1 MIIIY
6 NVRKAKS
13 ALFLRERMKRMKILH
28 KKNTLLTAAVLGMA
42 CTVSSYF
49 PSAVSAAGY
58 SAPQEQAIKVLPI
71 DNAKFL
77 QGQKFDFAVEVKNG
91 DADMDVKIN
100 GVDAAKYFGKA
111 ASRKMEGNTAVYRI
125 DDVSFTKAGEVNIA
139 VKDGV
144 RERKASYVV
153 TNEKASKRAKNVIL
167 FVGDGMSLQAR
178 EIARILSKGITEG
191 KYNDLLNM
199 EKLSNMA
206 LITTSGYDSIVTD
219 SANSASAYATGH
231 KSVVN
236 AMGIYENCTPDP
248 FDDPKVENIIELAK
262 RTRGMATGI
271 VSTANITDATPAA
284 MLTHTRRRAEQNFI
298 ATDMLNEKHRP
309 DVILG
314 GGSRHF
320 LPLGTPGSKRKD
332 NVDVIKSFEDLGYSF
347 SGTRTELI
355 NTPADADKL
364 LGLYQL
370 NNMDVYIDREVT
382 KNPKVLKG
390 FNDQP
395 GLVEMTE
402 KAIETLSKNPN
413 GFFLMVEGA
422 CIDKQLHVLDWQ
434 RAAYDNIEMDQAI
447 GLAQKF
453 AAKNDDTLIVV
464 VADHAHGA
472 SITGTY
478 HELDGKTGREA
489 VRTYADAKWP
499 TFEDSDGDGYP
510 DNPDPSVTLAVQFA
524 NHPDYNENYKFK
536 SVPTAPAIMG
546 KDNKAIANPQIA
558 GELLRGNIP
567 ADADQ
572 EVHSADDIILN
583 AGGPGAEY
591 FKGVMDNTEV
601 FFGIVR
607 ALGLDG
613 NKNVKNK

>member
-1 MIIIY
+1 MKKM
-6 NVRKAKS
+6 NFLNKKKA
-13 ALFLRERMKRMKILH
+13 
-28 KKNTLLTAAVLGMA
+28 LLAAAVLSVTCGASMYLPGI
-42 CTVSSYF
+42 SH
-49 PSAVSAAGY
+49 AAGY
-58 SAPQEQAIKVLPI
+58 MALQEQAIKVLPI

-77 QGQKFDFAVEVKNG
+77 QGQKFDFAIEVKNG
-91 DADMDVKIN
+91 SSDMDVKVN
-100 GVDAAKYFGKA
+100 GQDAAKFFGKD
-111 ASRKMEGNTAVYRI
+111 ASRTMEGTTAIYRI
-125 DDVSFTKAGEVNIA
+125 DDVSFKKAGNIDIE
-139 VKDGV
+139 VKDGSQ
-144 RERKASYVV
+144 ERKANYVV
-153 TNEKASKRAKNVIL
+153 TNEKAKKTAKNVIL

-199 EKLSNMA
+199 EKLDNMA
-206 LITTSGYDSIVTD
+206 IITTSGYDSIVTD

-236 AMGIYENCTPDP
+236 AMGVYENCTKDP
-248 FDDPKVENIIELAK
+248 LDDPKVENIIELAK
-262 RTRGMATGI
+262 RIRGMATGI

-284 MLTHTRRRAEQNFI
+284 MLTHTRRRSEQNYI
-298 ATDMLNEKHRP
+298 ATDMLNDKHRP
-309 DVILG
+309 DVIMG

-320 LPLGTPGSKRKD
+320 LPMSTPGSKRKD
-332 NVDVIKSFEDLGYSF
+332 NVDVIKSFEDLGYTF
-347 SGTRTELI
+347 SGTKTELE
-355 NTPADADKL
+355 NTPKSEDKI

-370 NNMDVYIDREVT
+370 DNMNVYIDREVT
-382 KNPKVLKG
+382 KNPSVLKS

-402 KAIETLSKNPN
+402 KAIDTLSKNPN

-434 RAAYDNIEMDQAI
+434 RAAYDNIEMDKAI
-447 GLAQKF
+447 GAAEKF
-453 AAKNDDTLIVV
+453 AAKNNDTLIVV

-478 HELDGKTGREA
+478 HELDGKTGREG
-489 VRTYADAKWP
+489 VRCYQDAKWP
-499 TFEDSDGDGYP
+499 TFQDADGDGYP
-510 DNPDPSVTLAVQFA
+510 DNPDPSITLAVQFA
-524 NHPDYNENYKFK
+524 NHPDYNENYRFK
-536 SVPTAPAIMG
+536 DVPTVPSIMG
-546 KDNKAIANPQIA
+546 KDGKAITNPQIK

-567 ADADQ
+567 TSDDQ

-583 AGGPGAEY
+583 AGGPGSEY

-601 FFGIVR
+601 FFGMVR

-613 NKNVKNK
+613 NKTVKSSK

>member
-1 MIIIY
+1 M
-6 NVRKAKS
+6 N
-13 ALFLRERMKRMKILH
+13 FLH
-28 KKNTLLTAAVLGMA
+28 KRKVALAAAVLGIG
-42 CTVSSYF
+42 CTVSAYL
-49 PSAVSAAGY
+49 PGVGEAAGY
-58 SAPQEQAIKVLPI
+58 LAPQEQTIKVLPI

-91 DADMDVKIN
+91 STDVNVKIN
-100 GVDAAKYFGKA
+100 GKDAAAFFGKDA
-111 ASRKMEGNTAVYRI
+111 TKTMEGTTAVYRI
-125 DDVSFTKAGEVNIA
+125 DDVSFVNAGDISVE
-139 VKDGV
+139 VKDGAN
-144 RERKASYVV
+144 ERTARYAV
-153 TNEKASKRAKNVIL
+153 TNEKSKKRAKNVIL

-199 EKLSNMA
+199 EKLENMA

-236 AMGIYENCTPDP
+236 AMGVYENCTKDP

-284 MLTHTRRRAEQNFI
+284 MLAHTRRRAEQNYI
-298 ATDMLNEKHRP
+298 AADMLTAKHRP

-332 NVDVIKSFEDLGYSF
+332 NVDVIKSFENLGYAF
-347 SGTRTELI
+347 SGTREELL
-355 NTPADADKL
+355 NTPASADKL

-370 NNMDVYIDREVT
+370 NNMDVYIDRQVM

-390 FNDQP
+390 FTDQP

-402 KAIETLSKNPN
+402 KAIGALSKNPN

-422 CIDKQLHVLDWQ
+422 CVDKQLHVLDWQ
-434 RAAYDNIEMDQAI
+434 RAAYDNIEMDLAV
-447 GLAQKF
+447 GVAQKF
-453 AAKNDDTLIVV
+453 ASKNNDTLIIV

-499 TFEDSDGDGYP
+499 TFEDADGDGYP
-510 DNPDPSVTLAVQFA
+510 DNPDPAVTLAVQFA
-524 NHPDYNENYKFK
+524 NHPDYNENYGFK
-536 SVPTAPAIMG
+536 PTPTVPAVMG
-546 KDNKAIANPQIA
+546 KDKKAIANPQIS

-567 ADADQ
+567 AAADQ
-572 EVHSADDIILN
+572 EVHSADDVVLN
-583 AGGPGAEY
+583 AGGPGSEY

-601 FFGIVR
+601 FFGMVR

-613 NKNVKNK
+613 NNTVKSAE

>member
-1 MIIIY
+1 M
-6 NVRKAKS
+6 NFMNKKKALLAAALVSMSCAMS
-13 ALFLRERMKRMKILH
+13 AYLPG
-28 KKNTLLTAAVLGMA
+28 AVQ
-42 CTVSSYF
+42 
-49 PSAVSAAGY
+49 AAGY
-58 SAPQEQAIKVLPI
+58 LAPQEQAIKVLPI

-77 QGQKFDFAVEVKNG
+77 QGQKFDFAIEVKNG
-91 DADMDVKIN
+91 DTAMQVKVNGQDADKF
-100 GVDAAKYFGKA
+100 FGKDA
-111 ASRKMEGNTAVYRI
+111 TRTMEGTTAVYRI
-125 DDVSFTKAGEVNIA
+125 DDVSFSKAGEIA
-139 VKDGV
+139 IEVKDGAN
-144 RERKASYVV
+144 ERKASYIV
-153 TNEKASKRAKNVIL
+153 TNEKAKKRAKNVIL

-178 EIARILSKGITEG
+178 EVARILSKGITEG

-199 EKLSNMA
+199 EKLDNMA

-236 AMGIYENCTPDP
+236 AMGVYENCTKDP

-298 ATDMLNEKHRP
+298 AADMLDAKHRP
-309 DVILG
+309 DVIMG

-332 NVDVIKSFEDLGYSF
+332 NVNVIQSFEDLGYSF
-347 SGTRTELI
+347 SGTKTELE
-355 NTPADADKL
+355 NTPATADKI

-370 NNMDVYIDREVT
+370 NNMNVYVDREVT
-382 KNPKVLKG
+382 KNAKVLKG

-395 GLVEMTE
+395 GLVEMTQ
-402 KAIETLSKNPN
+402 KAIDTLSKNPN

-434 RAAYDNIEMDQAI
+434 RAAYDNIEMDKAV
-447 GLAQKF
+447 GVAQKF
-453 AAKNDDTLIVV
+453 AAKDNDTLIIV

-499 TFEDSDGDGYP
+499 TFEDRDGDGYP

-524 NHPDYNENYKFK
+524 NHPDCNENYRFK
-536 SVPTAPAIMG
+536 AVPTDPAIMG
-546 KDNKAIANPQIA
+546 KDGKAIANPQIS
-558 GELLRGNIP
+558 GELLRGDIP
-567 ADADQ
+567 ASADQ
-572 EVHSADDIILN
+572 EVHSADDIVLN
-583 AGGPGAEY
+583 AGGPGSEY

-601 FFGIVR
+601 FFGMVR

-613 NKNVKNK
+613 NKTVKSSK

>member
-1 MIIIY
+1 M
-6 NVRKAKS
+6 N
-13 ALFLRERMKRMKILH
+13 FLH
-28 KKNTLLTAAVLGMA
+28 KHKAALAAAVLSLSCAAYLPG
-42 CTVSSYF
+42 VSE
-49 PSAVSAAGY
+49 AAGY
-58 SAPQEQAIKVLPI
+58 LAPQEQSIKVLPI

-77 QGQKFDFAVEVKNG
+77 QGQKFDFAVEIKNG
-91 DADMDVKIN
+91 SASMDVQIN
-100 GVDAAKYFGKA
+100 GKDAAAFFGKDA
-111 ASRKMEGNTAVYRI
+111 TRTMEGTTAVYRI
-125 DDVSFTKAGEVNIA
+125 DDVSFAKAGDVSIE
-139 VKDGV
+139 VKDGAN
-144 RERKASYVV
+144 ERTAKYVV
-153 TNEKASKRAKNVIL
+153 TNEKAKKRAKNVIL

-178 EIARILSKGITEG
+178 EIARILSKGISEG

-199 EKLSNMA
+199 EKLDNMA

-236 AMGIYENCTPDP
+236 AMGVYENCTKDP

-284 MLTHTRRRAEQNFI
+284 MLVHTRRRAEQNYI
-298 ATDMLNEKHRP
+298 AADMLADKHRP

-320 LPLGTPGSKRKD
+320 LPLGTAGSKRKD
-332 NVDVIKSFEDLGYSF
+332 NVDVIQRFEDLGYAF
-347 SGTRTELI
+347 SGTRTELL
-355 NTPADADKL
+355 NTPASADKL

-370 NNMDVYIDREVT
+370 NNMDVYVDRAVI

-390 FNDQP
+390 FTDQP

-402 KAIETLSKNPN
+402 KAIDTLSKNPN

-422 CIDKQLHVLDWQ
+422 CVDKQLHVLDWQ
-434 RAAYDNIEMDQAI
+434 RAAYDNIELDKAVGAAQA
-447 GLAQKF
+447 F
-453 AAKNDDTLIVV
+453 AAKNNDTLIIV

-499 TFEDSDGDGYP
+499 TFEDADGDGYP

-524 NHPDYNENYKFK
+524 NHPDYNENYRFHP
-536 SVPTAPAIMG
+536 VPTVPAIMG
-546 KDNKAIANPQIA
+546 KDGKAIANPQIA

-567 ADADQ
+567 SGADQ
-572 EVHSADDIILN
+572 EVHSADDVVLN
-583 AGGPGAEY
+583 AGGPGSEY

-601 FFGIVR
+601 FFGMVR

-613 NKNVKNK
+613 NKTVQEAK

>member
-1 MIIIY
+1 M
-6 NVRKAKS
+6 NFMNKKKALLAAALVSMSCAMS
-13 ALFLRERMKRMKILH
+13 AYLPG
-28 KKNTLLTAAVLGMA
+28 AVQ
-42 CTVSSYF
+42 
-49 PSAVSAAGY
+49 AAGY
-58 SAPQEQAIKVLPI
+58 LAPQEQAIKVLPI

-77 QGQKFDFAVEVKNG
+77 QGQKFDFAIEVKNG
-91 DADMDVKIN
+91 DTAMQVKVNGQDADKF
-100 GVDAAKYFGKA
+100 FGKDA
-111 ASRKMEGNTAVYRI
+111 TRTMEGTTAVYRI
-125 DDVSFTKAGEVNIA
+125 DDVSFSKAGAIA
-139 VKDGV
+139 IEVKDGAN
-144 RERKASYVV
+144 ERKASYIV
-153 TNEKASKRAKNVIL
+153 TNEKAKKRAKNVIL

-178 EIARILSKGITEG
+178 EVARILSKGITEG

-199 EKLSNMA
+199 EKLDNMA

-236 AMGIYENCTPDP
+236 AMGVYENCTKDP

-298 ATDMLNEKHRP
+298 AADMLDAKHRP
-309 DVILG
+309 DVIMG

-332 NVDVIKSFEDLGYSF
+332 NVNVIQSFEDLGYSF
-347 SGTRTELI
+347 SGTKTELE
-355 NTPADADKL
+355 NTPATADKI

-370 NNMDVYIDREVT
+370 NNMNVYVDREVT
-382 KNPKVLKG
+382 KNAKVLKG

-395 GLVEMTE
+395 GLVEMTQ
-402 KAIETLSKNPN
+402 KAIDTLSKNPN

-434 RAAYDNIEMDQAI
+434 RAAYDNIEMDKAV
-447 GLAQKF
+447 GVAQKF
-453 AAKNDDTLIVV
+453 AAKDNDTLIIV

-499 TFEDSDGDGYP
+499 TFEDRDGDGYP

-524 NHPDYNENYKFK
+524 NHPDCNENYRFK
-536 SVPTAPAIMG
+536 AVPTDPAIMG
-546 KDNKAIANPQIA
+546 KDGKAIANPQIS
-558 GELLRGNIP
+558 GELLRGDIP
-567 ADADQ
+567 ASADQ
-572 EVHSADDIILN
+572 EVHSADDIVLN
-583 AGGPGAEY
+583 AGGPGSEY

-601 FFGIVR
+601 FFGMVR

-613 NKNVKNK
+613 NKTAKSSK